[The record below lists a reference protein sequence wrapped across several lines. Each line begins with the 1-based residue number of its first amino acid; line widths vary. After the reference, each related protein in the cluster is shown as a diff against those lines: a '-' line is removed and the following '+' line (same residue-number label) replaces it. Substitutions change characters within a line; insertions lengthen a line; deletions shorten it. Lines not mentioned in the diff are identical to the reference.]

1 MNSQVNFLHKLPNFT
16 IFITKFAV
24 SSRIISLVSYFIY
37 SIVLAVIRF
46 NIKTRFSPPPMK
58 TSHIDLRGAD

>member
-1 MNSQVNFLHKLPNFT
+1 MNSQVNFFRRPRNFT
-16 IFITKFAV
+16 TFITKSVV
-24 SSRIISLVSYFIY
+24 SSRITSLISYFIY
-37 SIVLAVIRF
+37 SIALAVIRF